1 MKNILFTL
9 TLLISFSSFGQDD
22 YNESI
27 TNSSFDQIYFKV
39 GRNDTKFQY
48 SGSGSNFNT
57 EKSGTSYEL
66 GVVFIKNDKL
76 TYSAAMTLDE
86 YGRARS
92 LGVEQNIPA
101 WYYRNIKFFGVQS
114 LAKYNIL
121 DLNTIPIKINI
132 EGGLNLN
139 GNIGSGLENEDEL
152 LRGLF
157 IKPIVGLN
165 LQYIVNDRITIESEY
180 KFSYNYGLWNGT
192 KYDGEAAYFNFFNN
206 DLDLNFLNQQIQFG
220 VLFTLN

>member
-9 TLLISFSSFGQDD
+9 ALLISFSSFGQDD

-39 GRNDTKFQY
+39 GRNDTKFNY
-48 SGSGSNFNT
+48 VSDSGSCFSDKT
-57 EKSGTSYEL
+57 SGTSYEL

-76 TYSAAMTLDE
+76 TYSAAMTLDD
-86 YGRARS
+86 YNRD
-92 LGVEQNIPA
+92 
-101 WYYRNIKFFGVQS
+101 IKFFGVQS

-139 GNIGSGLENEDEL
+139 GNIASGLENENEL

-180 KFSYNYGLWNGT
+180 KFSYNYGLWNGI
-192 KYDGEAAYFNFFNN
+192 GEAAYFNFFNN

>member
-9 TLLISFSSFGQDD
+9 ALLISFSSFGQDD

-39 GRNDTKFQY
+39 GRNDTKFNY
-48 SGSGSNFNT
+48 VSDSGSCFSDKT
-57 EKSGTSYEL
+57 SGTSYEL

-76 TYSAAMTLDE
+76 TYSAAMTLDD
-86 YGRARS
+86 YNRD
-92 LGVEQNIPA
+92 
-101 WYYRNIKFFGVQS
+101 IKFFGVQS

-139 GNIGSGLENEDEL
+139 GNIASGLENENEL

-180 KFSYNYGLWNGT
+180 KFSYNYGLWNGI
-192 KYDGEAAYFNFFNN
+192 GEAAYFNFFNN
-206 DLDLNFLNQQIQFG
+206 SFDLNILNQQIQFG

>member
-48 SGSGSNFNT
+48 SGPGSNFT
-57 EKSGTSYEL
+57 KDSKTSGTSYEL

-86 YGRARS
+86 YGRAR
-92 LGVEQNIPA
+92 
-101 WYYRNIKFFGVQS
+101 YYRNIKFFGVQS

-139 GNIGSGLENEDEL
+139 GNIGSGLENENEL

>member
-48 SGSGSNFNT
+48 SGPWSDFIRDY

-86 YGRARS
+86 YGRAR
-92 LGVEQNIPA
+92 
-101 WYYRNIKFFGVQS
+101 YYRNIKFFGVQS

-180 KFSYNYGLWNGT
+180 KFSYNYGLWNGI
-192 KYDGEAAYFNFFNN
+192 GEAAYFNFFNN

>member
-1 MKNILFTL
+1 MKKILFTL
-9 TLLISFSSFGQDD
+9 ALLISFSSFGQDD

-39 GRNDTKFQY
+39 GRNDTKFNY
-48 SGSGSNFNT
+48 VSDSGSCFSDKT
-57 EKSGTSYEL
+57 SGTSYEL

-86 YGRARS
+86 YGRDR
-92 LGVEQNIPA
+92 
-101 WYYRNIKFFGVQS
+101 YYRDIKFFGVQS

-139 GNIGSGLENEDEL
+139 GNIASGLENEDEL

-180 KFSYNYGLWNGT
+180 KFSYNYGLWNGI
-192 KYDGEAAYFNFFNN
+192 GEAAYFNFFNN

>member
-1 MKNILFTL
+1 LSKLTIIKNILFTL
-9 TLLISFSSFGQDD
+9 ALLISFSSFGQDD

-48 SGSGSNFNT
+48 SGPGSDFIRDY

-86 YGRARS
+86 YALAS
-92 LGVEQNIPA
+92 AFNQD
-101 WYYRNIKFFGVQS
+101 IKFFGVQS

-139 GNIGSGLENEDEL
+139 GNIASGLENEDEL

-180 KFSYNYGLWNGT
+180 KFSYNYGLWNGK
-192 KYDGEAAYFNFFNN
+192 KYGEAAYFNFFNN